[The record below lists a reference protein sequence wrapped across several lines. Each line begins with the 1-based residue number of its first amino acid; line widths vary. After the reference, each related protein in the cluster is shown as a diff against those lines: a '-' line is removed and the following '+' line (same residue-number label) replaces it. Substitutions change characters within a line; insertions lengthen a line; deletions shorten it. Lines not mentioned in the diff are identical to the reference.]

1 MQLGL
6 AAAVE
11 SCFCQ
16 RKCLDDSA
24 KGWFIGFGSRQ
35 QVNIS
40 SRREALIAVYTI
52 FPATATVIWIGGLN
66 NISFL
71 SRLLTSVDGLMLP
84 LLAFH
89 DGNEVLTSP
98 VQPPAPLRGHI

>member
-35 QVNIS
+35 Q
-40 SRREALIAVYTI
+40 VYTI